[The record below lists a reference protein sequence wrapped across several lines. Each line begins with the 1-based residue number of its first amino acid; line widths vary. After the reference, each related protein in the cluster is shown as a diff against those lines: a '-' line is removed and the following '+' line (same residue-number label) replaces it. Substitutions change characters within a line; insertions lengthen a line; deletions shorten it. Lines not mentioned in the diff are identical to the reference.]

1 METKNRVELVGHVGR
16 DPELLQLESGT
27 KLAKFSLA
35 TNELFKNTRDEWVDH
50 TTWHRIVAWGKMA
63 DWVMATVSKGI
74 KLEVVGTIKTNTFT
88 TAEGVKK
95 YFTDIRCDE
104 FKIVEQSEAV
114 TEDEN
119 KDPKESKAS

>member
-1 METKNRVELVGHVGR
+1 MDTKNRVELVGHVGR
-16 DPELLQLESGT
+16 DPELLLLESGT

-63 DWVMATVSKGI
+63 DWVMATVSKGT
-74 KLEVVGTIKTNTFT
+74 KLEVVGSIKTNTYT
-88 TAEGVKK
+88 TQEGVKK

-104 FKIVEQSEAV
+104 FKIVEQTENES
-114 TEDEN
+114 EDEVP
-119 KDPKESKAS
+119 DSKKPQAS